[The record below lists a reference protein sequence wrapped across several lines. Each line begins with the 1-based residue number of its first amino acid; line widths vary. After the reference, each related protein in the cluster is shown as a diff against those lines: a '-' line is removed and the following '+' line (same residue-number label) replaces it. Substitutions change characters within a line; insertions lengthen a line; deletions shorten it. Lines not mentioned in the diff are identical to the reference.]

1 MRVFVVGATGVL
13 GRALVPLLL
22 ARGHAVRALAR
33 SPERARPLAEAG
45 TDVVPGDLLEPE
57 LATRLPGLL
66 AGCQAVI
73 HAATAIPRDAAAPG
87 AWDATTRLR
96 TEGTRRLLDAALAT
110 GAGRYLQQSIVMA
123 YPDGGDRW
131 LD

>member
-45 TDVVPGDLLEPE
+45 ADVVPGDLLEPE
-57 LATRLPGLL
+57 LATRLPARRSARPWRRWRGWCAPPIPSAS
-66 AGCQAVI
+66 AGASC
-73 HAATAIPRDAAAPG
+73 AAASSSAPVP
-87 AWDATTRLR
+87 TRM
-96 TEGTRRLLDAALAT
+96 
-110 GAGRYLQQSIVMA
+110 I
-123 YPDGGDRW
+123 
-131 LD
+131 